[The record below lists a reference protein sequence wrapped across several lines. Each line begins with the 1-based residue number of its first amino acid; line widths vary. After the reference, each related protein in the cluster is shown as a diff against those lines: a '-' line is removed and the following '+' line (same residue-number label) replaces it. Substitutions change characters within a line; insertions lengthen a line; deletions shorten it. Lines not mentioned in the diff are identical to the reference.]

1 MREKDATALATA
13 AERIA
18 ELEVKMTWSKKS
30 NEKWKAREPNQKTIL
45 TTSFAMSLIK
55 VVACFRSKQREDS
68 RSMLPEVA
76 NKNSSIRHAT
86 QVALLPP
93 KMLVFLKVT
102 MGFKDR
108 RFPNKP
114 VPLAVL

>member
-1 MREKDATALATA
+1 
-13 AERIA
+13 
-18 ELEVKMTWSKKS
+18 
-30 NEKWKAREPNQKTIL
+30 
-45 TTSFAMSLIK
+45 
-55 VVACFRSKQREDS
+55 
-68 RSMLPEVA
+68 MLPEVA